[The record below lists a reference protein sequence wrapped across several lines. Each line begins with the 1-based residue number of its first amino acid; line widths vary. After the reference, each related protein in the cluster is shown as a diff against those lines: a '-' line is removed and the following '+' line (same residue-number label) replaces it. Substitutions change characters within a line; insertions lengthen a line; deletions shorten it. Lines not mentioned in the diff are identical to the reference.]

1 MFTLSHPTPDAPALL
16 HAAGDLTI
24 YEVQQAL
31 EQLKALL
38 PAASDAAWQ
47 LDLSGIAELD
57 SAGAQLLL
65 ALHQSLAAYGQQPE
79 LIAAS
84 PSVIELAGLLALD
97 ALHPT
102 APAED

>member
-1 MFTLSHPTPDAPALL
+1 MFTLRHPTPDAPALL

-24 YEVQQAL
+24 YEVQPAL
-31 EQLKALL
+31 EQLMALL
-38 PAASDAAWQ
+38 PADSDAAWH

-65 ALHQSLAAYGQQPE
+65 ALHQTLSAFGQSPE
-79 LIAAS
+79 VVAAS

-97 ALHPT
+97 VLQPT
-102 APAED
+102 DPAED

>member
-1 MFTLSHPTPDAPALL
+1 MFTLSQPTPDAPALL

-31 EQLKALL
+31 DQLKALL
-38 PAASDAAWQ
+38 PAESAAPWQ
-47 LDLSGIAELD
+47 LDLSGIGELD

-65 ALHQSLAAYGQQPE
+65 SLHQSLAAYGQPPAV
-79 LIAAS
+79 IAAS
-84 PSVIELAGLLALD
+84 PSVIELAALLALD
-97 ALHPT
+97 ALQPA